1 MDLEKA
7 KEEFLK
13 YTENYDLNDFHIMG
27 KQKHSIRVMELS
39 EKIAKGL
46 KLSKEKIEIATL
58 IGLLHD
64 IARFEQYTR
73 YHTFK
78 DAESVDHGDLGVEIL
93 NKDLHKYID
102 TDKYD
107 ELIKIAVKNH
117 NKYKIE
123 DGLTQEQK
131 LFAKIIRD
139 ADKIDIFYEGVV
151 MFWKGNE
158 NTVEESTISPEV
170 FKQIQNNIQVK
181 RGTRQTPVDNV
192 ISVLAFIFDINFK
205 TSFEILKQ
213 EDYINKMLN
222 RYNMKDE
229 QSKKELEEIRNIANK
244 YVEQKT
250 KESE

>member
-1 MDLEKA
+1 M
-7 KEEFLK
+7 
-13 YTENYDLNDFHIMG
+13 
-27 KQKHSIRVMELS
+27 
-39 EKIAKGL
+39 
-46 KLSKEKIEIATL
+46 
-58 IGLLHD
+58 LHD
-64 IARFEQYTR
+64 IARFEQYKQ

-78 DAESVDHGDLGVEIL
+78 DAESIDHGDLGVEIL

-102 TDKYD
+102 KDKYD
-107 ELIKIAVKNH
+107 EIIKLAVKNH

-123 DGLTQEQK
+123 EGLTQEQE

-158 NTVEESTISPEV
+158 SAVEESTISPEV
-170 FKQIQNNIQVK
+170 FEQIQNNIQVK

-192 ISVLAFIFDINFK
+192 LSVLAFIFDINFK

-244 YVEQKT
+244 YVEQKIR
-250 KESE
+250 ESE

>member
-1 MDLEKA
+1 
-7 KEEFLK
+7 
-13 YTENYDLNDFHIMG
+13 MG

-39 EKIAKGL
+39 KKIAEGL
-46 KLSKEKIEIATL
+46 KLSEEQIELATL

-64 IARFEQYTR
+64 IARFEQYKQ

-78 DAESVDHGDLGVEIL
+78 DAESIDHGDLGVEIL

-107 ELIKIAVKNH
+107 EIIKLAVKNH

-123 DGLTQEQK
+123 EGLTQEQE

-158 NTVEESTISPEV
+158 SAVEESTISPEV
-170 FKQIQNNIQVK
+170 FEQIQNNIQVK

-192 ISVLAFIFDINFK
+192 LSVLAFIFDINFK

-244 YVEQKT
+244 YVEQKI

>member
-1 MDLEKA
+1 M
-7 KEEFLK
+7 
-13 YTENYDLNDFHIMG
+13 
-27 KQKHSIRVMELS
+27 
-39 EKIAKGL
+39 
-46 KLSKEKIEIATL
+46 
-58 IGLLHD
+58 LHD
-64 IARFEQYTR
+64 IARFEQYKQ

-78 DAESVDHGDLGVEIL
+78 DAESIDHGDLGVEIL

-107 ELIKIAVKNH
+107 EIIKLAVKNH

-123 DGLTQEQK
+123 EGLTQEQE

-158 NTVEESTISPEV
+158 SAVEESTISPEV
-170 FKQIQNNIQVK
+170 FEQIQNNIQVK
-181 RGTRQTPVDNV
+181 RGTRQTSVDNV
-192 ISVLAFIFDINFK
+192 LSVLAFIFDINFK

-229 QSKKELEEIRNIANK
+229 QSKKELEEVRNIANK
-244 YVEQKT
+244 YVEQKI

>member
-1 MDLEKA
+1 MVYTGVISALEILQQCTGV
-7 KEEFLK
+7 LK
-13 YTENYDLNDFHIMG
+13 GSGET
-27 KQKHSIRVMELS
+27 
-39 EKIAKGL
+39 
-46 KLSKEKIEIATL
+46 
-58 IGLLHD
+58 
-64 IARFEQYTR
+64 RFEQYKQ

-78 DAESVDHGDLGVEIL
+78 DAESIDHGDLGVEIL

-102 TDKYD
+102 KDKYD
-107 ELIKIAVKNH
+107 EIIKLAVKNH

-123 DGLTQEQK
+123 EGLTQEQE

-158 NTVEESTISPEV
+158 SAVEESTISPEV
-170 FKQIQNNIQVK
+170 FEQIQNNIQVK

-192 ISVLAFIFDINFK
+192 LSVLAFIFDINFK

-244 YVEQKT
+244 YVEQKIR
-250 KESE
+250 ESE

>member
-1 MDLEKA
+1 
-7 KEEFLK
+7 
-13 YTENYDLNDFHIMG
+13 MG

-39 EKIAKGL
+39 KKIAEGL
-46 KLSKEKIEIATL
+46 KLSEEQIELATL

-64 IARFEQYTR
+64 IARFEQYKQ

-78 DAESVDHGDLGVEIL
+78 DAESIDHGDLGVEIL

-107 ELIKIAVKNH
+107 EIIKLAVKNH

-123 DGLTQEQK
+123 EGLTQEQE

-158 NTVEESTISPEV
+158 SAVEESTISPEV
-170 FKQIQNNIQVK
+170 FEQIQNNIQVK

-192 ISVLAFIFDINFK
+192 LSVLAFIFDINFK

-229 QSKKELEEIRNIANK
+229 QSKKELKEIRNIANK
-244 YVEQKT
+244 YVEQKI

>member
-1 MDLEKA
+1 
-7 KEEFLK
+7 
-13 YTENYDLNDFHIMG
+13 MG

-39 EKIAKGL
+39 KKIAEGL
-46 KLSKEKIEIATL
+46 KLSEEQIELATL

-64 IARFEQYTR
+64 IARFEQYKQ

-78 DAESVDHGDLGVEIL
+78 DAESIDHGDLGVEIL

-107 ELIKIAVKNH
+107 EIIKLAVKNH

-123 DGLTQEQK
+123 EGLTQEQE

-158 NTVEESTISPEV
+158 SAVEESTISPEV
-170 FKQIQNNIQVK
+170 FEQIQNNIQVK
-181 RGTRQTPVDNV
+181 RGTRQTSVDNV
-192 ISVLAFIFDINFK
+192 LSVLAFIFDINFK

-229 QSKKELEEIRNIANK
+229 QSKKELEEVRNIANK
-244 YVEQKT
+244 YVEQKI